1 MQYSE
6 IHKKGYGVPTE
17 SDLIE
22 GGIGV
27 DVQGKQM
34 YSKAADGTIFP
45 VGGED
50 SINEEDFDR
59 LWRGKFEFDLSTR
72 TLKISE

>member
-1 MQYSE
+1 MEYSE